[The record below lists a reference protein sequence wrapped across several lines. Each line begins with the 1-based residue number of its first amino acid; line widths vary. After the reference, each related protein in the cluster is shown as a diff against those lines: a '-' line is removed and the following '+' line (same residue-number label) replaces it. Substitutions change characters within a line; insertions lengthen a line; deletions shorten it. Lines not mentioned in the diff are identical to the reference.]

1 MGWIDEGVCGIVKND
16 VIFEVPPVAE
26 CSAVAQRIRMFRKML
41 ADFSAS
47 GVVVSFHTGI
57 RQNFWTALTAKLW
70 GRKVIREINEW
81 PLSVIWGE
89 SWIKQWIE
97 IHVLPKLFDG
107 AICISDV
114 LVDFWKEHGR
124 KDVPILKLPIL
135 VDVEDIE
142 GLRLKVEGGKLK
154 GGGRRSRVVVYAG
167 SMTEAKD
174 GVDTLKHAFEMVKGE
189 VSGCKF
195 QISGSRFQGEDLELM
210 MISGKS
216 HEEAIR
222 IMKGA
227 VCLVLARP
235 DSLQARAGFPTKLG
249 EYLATGRPVVVTDTG
264 EIGRYL
270 KDGENAYIVRIDECS
285 NGRMEEAVA
294 EKILEVLHDPV
305 RAERIGAAGKEVA
318 KRCFDWHVHAEE
330 LQEWLKQFI

>member
-1 MGWIDEGVCGIVKND
+1 MGWIDEGVCGGVKND

-57 RQNFWTALTAKLW
+57 RQNLWTALTAKLW

-81 PLSVIWGE
+81 PLSVTWGE

-97 IHVLPKLFDG
+97 IHILPKLFDG

-114 LVDFWKEHGR
+114 LVDFWKKHGR
-124 KDVPILKLPIL
+124 KGVPILKLPIL
-135 VDVEDIE
+135 VDVEE
-142 GLRLKVEGGKLK
+142 VENVSGFRFQVSSEKPY
-154 GGGRRSRVVVYAG
+154 VCYAG

-174 GVDTLKHAFEMVKGE
+174 GVETLKRAFERVKGE

-195 QISGSRFQGEDLELM
+195 QVSGSRFQGEDLELM

-264 EIGRYL
+264 ETGRYL

-285 NGRMEEAVA
+285 NVRMEKAVA
-294 EKILEVLHDPV
+294 EKILEVLRDPV
-305 RAERIGAAGKEVA
+305 RAERIGAAGMEVA

-330 LQEWLKQFI
+330 LREWLKQFI